1 MSGGCEPSKRCI
13 AFWIGAGA
21 GMGAI
26 WAAVIGAAF
35 QGNDDKAATTI
46 SYGTA
51 IGLAAVSVTAFC
63 ASRASSCCKRS
74 SEPTFSDSA
83 SPSSL

>member
-1 MSGGCEPSKRCI
+1 MSGGCKPSKKCAAFCI
-13 AFWIGAGA
+13 GVGA

-63 ASRASSCCKRS
+63 VSVASSRCKRS
-74 SEPTFSDSA
+74 SETVFSSAVTPTKQ
-83 SPSSL
+83 

>member
-1 MSGGCEPSKRCI
+1 MSDGSGPSKKCA
-13 AFWIGAGA
+13 AFWIGVGA

-35 QGNDDKAATTI
+35 QDSGDKAATTI

-51 IGLAAVSVTAFC
+51 IGLAAVSATAFC
-63 ASRASSCCKRS
+63 VSRASSCCKRS
-74 SEPTFSDSA
+74 SGNSFSSVA
-83 SPSSL
+83 SPTRQ